1 MHIVSRNGNIMATR
15 GMQVRKNMA
24 SLYISC
30 GTERIALRD
39 INTDSHSLTS

>member
-1 MHIVSRNGNIMATR
+1 MNIISRNGNIMATR
-15 GMQVRKNMA
+15 GIQVRKNMT
-24 SLYISC
+24 SLNISC